1 LALGAAARFLLHLV
15 RINGAF
21 QVRHGLEGRARC
33 AVGLDADLGESSEQ
47 LVRASSSQRD
57 NLTAKGKVA
66 SVRRD
71 VHIAGPTGDFPGR
84 DWDCLSGRKAESGL
98 AVEKLH
104 ERIFLGRAES
114 WGNLADQGRDRQCA
128 APICGSR
135 QSGVAHEQQAQEKK
149 PGCPHLSSP
158 CMNYREWCPQ
168 AGLEPARSCEQQ
180 ILSLPV
186 GRLGTQLV
194 FLLALALPVS
204 FGL

>member
-1 LALGAAARFLLHLV
+1 MVHFRFDTDSKV
-15 RINGAF
+15 
-21 QVRHGLEGRARC
+21 RC

-57 NLTAKGKVA
+57 NLTAKGEVA

-114 WGNLADQGRDRQCA
+114 GGNLADQGA
-128 APICGSR
+128 SANGPLPFA
-135 QSGVAHEQQAQEKK
+135 VPAK
-149 PGCPHLSSP
+149 
-158 CMNYREWCPQ
+158 
-168 AGLEPARSCEQQ
+168 AGLLTNSKPRRRNRAAL
-180 ILSLPV
+180 ISL
-186 GRLGTQLV
+186 LH
-194 FLLALALPVS
+194 A
-204 FGL
+204 